1 MIGRGAYGRP
11 WLLGQVMHW
20 LRTGERLPDPSMD
33 EQYQVITEQYDAML
47 DHYGEVIG
55 AIAPKAYRA
64 GTPAAFTARR
74 NSATPSTRKPTRGG
88 PRRCSAISTRPGS
101 AGPPPERQ
109 RPFVPVMSNYIDRTL
124 NTVKV
129 RSSFRSWRVAMRKT
143 YLIAFALAACT
154 VTLAPALAVQTINY
168 PQSGSDVTSVTVNYD
183 NRTITYHYANGFQYT
198 PANIGFRRCGRLF
211 AQQRQRREP
220 EGEP

>member
-1 MIGRGAYGRP
+1 
-11 WLLGQVMHW
+11 
-20 LRTGERLPDPSMD
+20 
-33 EQYQVITEQYDAML
+33 
-47 DHYGEVIG
+47 
-55 AIAPKAYRA
+55 
-64 GTPAAFTARR
+64 
-74 NSATPSTRKPTRGG
+74 
-88 PRRCSAISTRPGS
+88 
-101 AGPPPERQ
+101 
-109 RPFVPVMSNYIDRTL
+109 
-124 NTVKV
+124 
-129 RSSFRSWRVAMRKT
+129 MRKT

-198 PANIGFRRCGRLF
+198 PANIDFDAAAAYF